1 MTAPAYEE
9 HLRLRPGVYSATGAD
24 GELHLFRH
32 DLWRRVASFGPVG
45 AGGRAVLRR
54 LAEGP
59 CPPSE
64 LTAIGASDP
73 EFLEALRSGGWV
85 TTTLSHLGRPL
96 YTVQPVRAP
105 DPDVE
110 QDIDHEVK
118 LSGFAV
124 FRREGEDILAEAPTS
139 WAQVLIHDPDVAAM
153 LTEMT
158 RPLSTATL
166 KGPLPEELIAR
177 LLRDL
182 RWTGIAIPAGSDA
195 ESEWRLRQ
203 WRPHDLWFHSRSRNG
218 NGGYFDAGF
227 GRTKWGQGQFPP
239 LPARREPYP
248 GPAIDLRV
256 PDLDEIRVR
265 DLGLTDAIEE
275 RRSIREHDDEHPI
288 TVDQLAELLY
298 RCARVRRVNVWEGVE
313 YVDTPRPAGGG
324 VDELELYPVVRNVA
338 GLAPGMY
345 HYDAHEHRLRLV
357 RDPGPAVGRLLAT
370 ASRAAATTT
379 WPQVLI
385 VVSARFGRV
394 MWTYEEMPYALILKH
409 VGVLF
414 QTMYLVATAMGLA
427 ASGLGGGDAPAFNEA
442 TGADPVV
449 EASVGEFMLGSRP
462 SPAADEEAYEEQ
474 E

>member
-1 MTAPAYEE
+1 M
-9 HLRLRPGVYSATGAD
+9 
-24 GELHLFRH
+24 
-32 DLWRRVASFGPVG
+32 
-45 AGGRAVLRR
+45 
-54 LAEGP
+54 
-59 CPPSE
+59 
-64 LTAIGASDP
+64 
-73 EFLEALRSGGWV
+73 
-85 TTTLSHLGRPL
+85 
-96 YTVQPVRAP
+96 
-105 DPDVE
+105 
-110 QDIDHEVK
+110 
-118 LSGFAV
+118 
-124 FRREGEDILAEAPTS
+124 
-139 WAQVLIHDPDVAAM
+139 
-153 LTEMT
+153 
-158 RPLSTATL
+158 
-166 KGPLPEELIAR
+166 
-177 LLRDL
+177 
-182 RWTGIAIPAGSDA
+182 
-195 ESEWRLRQ
+195 
-203 WRPHDLWFHSRSRNG
+203 
-218 NGGYFDAGF
+218 
-227 GRTKWGQGQFPP
+227 
-239 LPARREPYP
+239 
-248 GPAIDLRV
+248 
-256 PDLDEIRVR
+256 R

-275 RRSIREHDDEHPI
+275 RRSIREHDDERPI

-379 WPQVLI
+379 LPQVLI

-442 TGADPVV
+442 TGADPAI

-462 SPAADEEAYEEQ
+462 SAPADEEQ